1 MNSVNVTLKPD
12 TKILLGIFWII
23 IVIFCISDRLTNN
36 LNFRLFDW
44 VCWITMLIGGIIF
57 IAEGVRAKKA
67 K

>member
-23 IVIFCISDRLTNN
+23 IIIFCISDRLTNN

-44 VCWITMLIGGIIF
+44 VCWITMLIVGIIF